1 MCHDGKCQ
9 TMNVVCDYHV
19 TSPEP
24 QKVHFGLEE
33 GKWKKKYYNHKKSF
47 NHKRYSHE
55 RVWHLKETLD
65 ATRKLK
71 CSVASCATPYSNIS
85 KRCLLCLY
93 KKLVIVTYL
102 RQHKQLNKRLEL
114 FCKCGH
120 ANKYLNWET
129 LELMINGN

>member
-9 TMNVVCDYHV
+9 TMNVVCDCRV

-24 QKVHFGLEE
+24 QIVYFGLEE
-33 GKWKKKYYNHKKSF
+33 GKWKKRYYNHK
-47 NHKRYSHE
+47 NGVASHE

-65 ATRKLK
+65 ATPRLK
-71 CSVASCATPYSNIS
+71 CSVASFATPYSNIS
-85 KRCLLCLY
+85 KKCLLCLY

-114 FCKCGH
+114 FCKCSH
-120 ANKYLNWET
+120 ENNYLN
-129 LELMINGN
+129 